1 MSLHYVPTS
10 SRGNNK
16 ILSSKRR
23 RSLTNANSKRL
34 RDNSCQTSS
43 THERSSSAPDSLS
56 TLINTALQLNLD
68 EVPNLSD
75 SDYCDKLKL
84 ANDPVDLDE
93 SSKLMLADSIAEN
106 RHLKLKKVTTS
117 HVSSSISDFYKKGRE
132 EAFSLLED
140 VKGVGNKTDNEC
152 IDSDDDTRKLMLAD
166 VIAAN
171 RQLVLKKVAGLH
183 NSSLIS
189 ESYRKG
195 REEAMYLLETSV
207 SDRMDSDDDSSKLM
221 LADTIAANRQLELKK
236 VVGSHDSSLISE
248 SYKKGR
254 EEAMSLLET
263 SVSDGIDLDDDSSKL
278 MLADTIAANRQV
290 ELKVVGLHN
299 SSLISE
305 SYKKGR
311 EEALALLGNTNLDF
325 SCRTNESPISSNIPQ
340 EFWMEEEEW
349 EILEASSSNEQS
361 IERNVSILEHFL
373 SKALCHDCQT
383 VALSNQL
390 RNEIRK
396 YVSIVSKHYHAVNF
410 HSFEHASH
418 VMLSASKLVSMLPSE
433 HQQEASSLSDPWLH
447 FSICLAALLHD
458 VDHRGMSNEEL
469 SIENNPVSV
478 KYGSQEYM
486 GSYAEC
492 NSIEIGMR
500 LLERSDFKLFRQ
512 AIGDNC
518 HSRISDLILCTDIS
532 SKERR
537 DLCKNRWET
546 RSSSNSG
553 VARAIVDHIMQ
564 VADVSHTMQKFE
576 TFLKWNQR
584 LYRERLA
591 AYERR
596 DDANISHPSDNWY
609 ASELGFFDFYIIPL
623 AERLDTSGAFG
634 SNVVNLA
641 EKAKNNRARWLEEGK
656 AITQKMIA
664 SAGNAA
670 VKQQLKRQKIVLKT
684 NRKKSEVEL
693 TFPEKLHLMMKEI
706 KEEGWTDMTSF
717 LPHGRAFSLGNIV
730 RLTSESLP
738 RYFGQS
744 RRCFLERQLKIHGFT
759 EISSGPDEGAYF
771 HELFR
776 EGRPD
781 LAAQIRRRKP
791 L

>member
-189 ESYRKG
+189 ESY
-195 REEAMYLLETSV
+195 
-207 SDRMDSDDDSSKLM
+207 
-221 LADTIAANRQLELKK
+221 
-236 VVGSHDSSLISE
+236 
-248 SYKKGR
+248 KKGR

-263 SVSDGIDLDDDSSKL
+263 SVSDRMDSDDDSSKL